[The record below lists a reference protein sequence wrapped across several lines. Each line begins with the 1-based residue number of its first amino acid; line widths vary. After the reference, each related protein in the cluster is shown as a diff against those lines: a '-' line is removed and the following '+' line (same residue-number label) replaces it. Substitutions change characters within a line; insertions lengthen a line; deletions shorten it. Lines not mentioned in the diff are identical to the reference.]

1 MTERRYADPSALRQ
15 ALTDRLR
22 LLVRQRPGVQLAD
35 LQRQFAYDRLL
46 GRVFVAEPEAWVVK
60 GATAL
65 LARMS
70 GSARHTVDIDL
81 YRRVAGLAEAE
92 LALRAAASLD
102 LGDFFRFELSPGRQ
116 VAQGRATLRIPVI
129 AYLGA
134 TEFARFHVDLV
145 TDLVM
150 TGEPDAVDALVPF
163 EIPGIDPVRYRAYPL
178 ADHVADKVCAF
189 VEVHPRALGPAQ
201 PSTRYRDLAD
211 LALVAHTQTIAANDL
226 RRALASEVRRRGL
239 HMPPGLPSPEAAG
252 WRAGYARVARDVP
265 GLPERELDAAMATVR
280 RFLDR
285 VLDGTAAGT
294 WDPRALTWSG

>member
-1 MTERRYADPSALRQ
+1 MTERRYSDPSALRQ

-22 LLVRQRPGVQLAD
+22 LLVRQRPGAQLAD

-46 GRVFVAEPEAWVVK
+46 GRVFLTEPDAWVLK

-65 LARMS
+65 LARMH

-81 YRRVAGLAEAE
+81 YRRFAGLDEAE
-92 LALRAAASLD
+92 VALRAAAALD
-102 LGDFFRFELSPGRQ
+102 LGDFFRFELSPGRR
-116 VAQGRATLRIPVI
+116 VAQGLATLRVPVI

-150 TGEPDAVDALVPF
+150 IGEPDEVAALVPF

-178 ADHVADKVCAF
+178 ADHAADKVCAF
-189 VEVHPRALGPAQ
+189 LEVHPRAVGPAQ

-211 LALVAHTQTIAANDL
+211 LALIAHTQTIAADEL

-239 HMPPGLPSPEAAG
+239 AMPPRLPSPEAAG

-265 GLPERELDAAMATVR
+265 GLPERELEAALGTVR
-280 RFLDR
+280 RFLDP
-285 VLDGTAAGT
+285 VLDGTAAGA
-294 WDPRALTWSG
+294 WDPRDLTWSG